1 MTLAYTPS
9 TFAQADVNKALPAE
23 EKRKLYTDM
32 LRVRRF
38 EERSVKA
45 YQQGKIGGFCHT
57 YIGQEAVA
65 MGTISVLGP
74 DDHVITAYRNHAH
87 GIAVGMPLN
96 PLMAELYGKYTGCS
110 KGKGGSMHFFDP
122 AKNYWGGHGIVGGQ
136 TPLGLGLAFAI
147 KYQDKKGACLCYLGD
162 GAVNQGVFY
171 ESLNMASLWD
181 IPVIYIIENNQYSM
195 GTSQARSSAGQHL
208 YERAFGF
215 DMHAESVE
223 GNDLY
228 EVRAKTSEALQ
239 RAYAHNKPSLLEIK
253 TYRYRGHSMSDPDQT
268 YRSKEEIEHYKKHQ
282 DPIALFEETLKAEG
296 ILDQETIDAID
307 VAARKEAELAAEFAE
322 NSPFPE
328 QKTLQEDVYWEID
341 NADKRLSKGTLFF

>member
-1 MTLAYTPS
+1 MS
-9 TFAQADVNKALPAE
+9 FADTSLSFASAEINKSLTAE
-23 EKRKLYTDM
+23 EKKKLYTDM

-45 YQQGKIGGFCHT
+45 YQHGKIGGFCHT

-65 MGTISVLGP
+65 IGSISVLGP

-87 GIAVGMPLN
+87 GIAVGMPLKS
-96 PLMAELYGKYTGCS
+96 LMAELYGKVTGCS

-122 AKNYWGGHGIVGGQ
+122 SRNYWGGHGIVGGQ
-136 TPLGLGLAFAI
+136 TPLGLGIAFAL

-215 DMHAESVE
+215 GMHAESLE

-228 EVRAKTSEALQ
+228 QVRAKTSEALQ
-239 RAYAHNKPSLLEIK
+239 RAYTQSKPTLLEIK

-268 YRSKEEIEHYKKHQ
+268 YRSKEEIEHYKKQQ
-282 DPIALFEETLKAEG
+282 DPISLFEAVLKEEG
-296 ILDQETIDAID
+296 ILSQEAVEAID
-307 VAARKEAELAAEFAE
+307 TAARQEVEEAAEFAE
-322 NSPFPE
+322 NSPFGE
-328 QKTLQEDVYWEID
+328 KSSLHEDVYWETD
-341 NADKRLSKGTLFF
+341 HPEHRQSQGVLFF